1 MVIKIR
7 RRFALVVFI
16 LLFLI
21 FFKYN
26 IDKNLSFLKIEKKI
40 NSSLINK
47 SEENKNTVKLF
58 CMIITQ
64 NKSLR
69 NKILNSF
76 EGNRYQ
82 YPHKLRVKT
91 QSYTFEFLPMNANI
105 SK

>member
-26 IDKNLSFLKIEKKI
+26 IDNNLSFLKIEKKI
-40 NSSLINK
+40 NSSLINN

-64 NKSLR
+64 NKSLYNNR
-69 NKILNSF
+69 VIIFNFYLLISFLLRFKIF
-76 EGNRYQ
+76 RPQ
-82 YPHKLRVKT
+82 
-91 QSYTFEFLPMNANI
+91 
-105 SK
+105 